1 MWPNLPEVA
10 CSDSYL
16 LAKRRRALLSDRRVR
31 EAAESHF
38 PRERRLSPLKPCST
52 ENICGRLFLGAPPR
66 ANILLW
72 YLVSLQST
80 VERTITPEAIYYLAI
95 PILSEFTGL

>member
-1 MWPNLPEVA
+1 MIRT
-10 CSDSYL
+10 CL
-16 LAKRRRALLSDRRVR
+16 LSAAARISSDRRVR

-80 VERTITPEAIYYLAI
+80 VERTITPEAIYYLVI
-95 PILSEFTGL
+95 YPITP